1 MRRITN
7 NLEQVEAVSRMQEYI
22 ETHIKEKITLHDL
35 ARAAGYSPWHS
46 ARIFKDH
53 TGKTPFV
60 YIRELRLTKAAL
72 ILRDEKVKVLDV
84 ALDFVFDTHEGFT
97 RAFSKE
103 FGISPKRYA
112 KRTPPVKLFMPYS
125 VRDYYRFLERGVS
138 KMDKQPNA
146 NTVFVQVIER
156 PQRKMIL
163 KRGIVAQDYFAYC
176 EEVGCDI
183 WGTLS
188 SVKEA
193 LNEPMGLWLPESM
206 VKSGTSTYVQGVEVP
221 SDYDG
226 EVPDGFD
233 IIDLKPCKMMIFQ
246 GAPYD
251 DEDFMDAI
259 GELWRVIKT
268 YDPSLYGFE
277 WAEDDGPRFQF
288 EPQGYRG
295 YIEGKP
301 VRLIS
306 K

>member
-1 MRRITN
+1 
-7 NLEQVEAVSRMQEYI
+7 MQEYI

>member
-1 MRRITN
+1 VRRITN

-246 GAPYD
+246 GAPFD